1 MVGDTQALSNAI
13 AHFPAGAGR
22 KALIDA
28 VAPVD
33 FAGHLSAVQV
43 RTIAESAG
51 LDADGVLAAL
61 VPMAAAY
68 ARPAIS
74 GFYVG
79 AVVRGASGAI
89 HCGANLEFAGTSP
102 WHSLH
107 AEQAAI
113 AHAWAAGETAI
124 EAIAVGAAP
133 CGLCRQFM
141 MELGDPAA
149 LAILVA
155 GAPRASLAELLP
167 QAFGP
172 AALGREGGL
181 LAAPRPVI
189 ELESPDGDV
198 LTEAALA
205 AARTSYAPYTG
216 AEAGVAMRLR
226 GGTILAGSYAESAA
240 HNPSLA
246 PLAMALS
253 RRVFAGLEGEDI
265 VAATL
270 VAIGH
275 PLVDHTA
282 AARTLLAATAPGVRL
297 HLRAAARR

>member
-1 MVGDTQALSNAI
+1 MVGETRTLSNAI
-13 AHFPAGAGR
+13 AQFPAGPGR

-28 VAPVD
+28 VAPVG
-33 FAGHLSAVQV
+33 FAGHLSPGQA
-43 RTIAESAG
+43 RMIAENAG
-51 LDADGVLAAL
+51 LDADGMLAAL

-79 AVVRGASGAI
+79 AVVRGASGGL

-124 EAIAVGAAP
+124 EAIAVSAAP

-141 MELGDPAA
+141 MELGDPEA
-149 LAILVA
+149 LSILVA
-155 GAPRASLAELLP
+155 GAPRASLAEFLP

-172 AALGREGGL
+172 AALGHDGGL
-181 LAAPRPVI
+181 LAALRPTI
-189 ELESPDGDV
+189 ELETPDGDP

-205 AARTSYAPYTG
+205 AARLSYAPYTG
-216 AEAGVAMRLR
+216 AQAGVALRLR
-226 GGTILAGSYAESAA
+226 SGAILTGSYAESAA

-270 VAIGH
+270 VAMGH
-275 PLVDHTA
+275 ALVDHTA

-297 HLRAAARR
+297 HLRAVARL